1 MQGKIRSNCCSDF
14 FFFNSFNI
22 YKLLS
27 LHFTGVVL
35 LQMVTATVQCKRQQ
49 QEQNKATETQMC
61 CNTHHSWRNRCEP
74 HLQVLG
80 ADRLPKQQP
89 GAPRSASAPEP
100 QYCAP
105 PRSSSCPAQ
114 APLSQ
119 HPTPTGSHPWRP
131 QGQVSPEAIS
141 CAVWTPRGRG
151 RAKDPAVESYPWP
164 ISAPPPTLDT
174 PGQRETRS
182 AALSALLQCAKSLN
196 GNELDFWS
204 MHFSSC
210 WKGKRR
216 TTHTPG

>member
-1 MQGKIRSNCCSDF
+1 
-14 FFFNSFNI
+14 
-22 YKLLS
+22 
-27 LHFTGVVL
+27 
-35 LQMVTATVQCKRQQ
+35 MVTATVQCKRQQ

-151 RAKDPAVESYPWP
+151 RKGQRPCSGELPLANFSSPPHSRHPRSEGDTVRSAVCAPAV
-164 ISAPPPTLDT
+164 
-174 PGQRETRS
+174 R
-182 AALSALLQCAKSLN
+182 K
-196 GNELDFWS
+196 
-204 MHFSSC
+204 
-210 WKGKRR
+210 
-216 TTHTPG
+216 

>member
-1 MQGKIRSNCCSDF
+1 MQETTARTEQSNRDSDVLQHTPLLKEPLWTSPPSAGCWQIAQATTRSS
-14 FFFNSFNI
+14 
-22 YKLLS
+22 
-27 LHFTGVVL
+27 T
-35 LQMVTATVQCKRQQ
+35 QCQ
-49 QEQNKATETQMC
+49 C
-61 CNTHHSWRNRCEP
+61 
-74 HLQVLG
+74 
-80 ADRLPKQQP
+80 P
-89 GAPRSASAPEP
+89 GAPLEP
-100 QYCAP
+100 QHCAP

-114 APLSQ
+114 ALLSQ

-151 RAKDPAVESYPWP
+151 RKGQRPCSGELPLANFSPPLPA
-164 ISAPPPTLDT
+164 LDT

-182 AALSALLQCAKSLN
+182 AALSALQQCSNSLN